1 MNASRVQRR
10 RACIDQVRCQFRVS
24 ERRVCHVLGQH
35 RSTQRYHPRGR
46 ADEDQL
52 VADMIELARQYGRYG
67 YRRVAALLRDA
78 GWQVSDGR
86 IERLWRREGL
96 KVPSKQRPS

>member
-1 MNASRVQRR
+1 
-10 RACIDQVRCQFRVS
+10 
-24 ERRVCHVLGQH
+24 
-35 RSTQRYHPRGR
+35 
-46 ADEDQL
+46 
-52 VADMIELARQYGRYG
+52 MIELARQYGRYG

-96 KVPSKQRPS
+96 KVPSKQPKKGRLWLHDGSCIRLRPEYRN